1 MEIRTCEQ
9 YVLAELDKA
18 HNKIDE
24 LIDKNIEKETKLI
37 EAEKTIDEL
46 DGCILNLTRRLELV
60 LGHIDVEES
69 HLHFYIWSGDNDY
82 DIIKEFIN
90 ERESDSEE

>member
-9 YVLAELDKA
+9 YVLAELEEAKKSVDSLV
-18 HNKIDE
+18 DR
-24 LIDKNIEKETKLI
+24 NIEQATRLI
-37 EAEKTIDEL
+37 EAQKTIDEL